1 MTCGPHPATF
11 RLLDGY
17 VGWDETP
24 AGTEPGT
31 GGVTGF
37 DDPDGIRLA
46 HAGDPEG
53 PARSRLLPWFPDPRL
68 APGCGTR
75 PWYLLV
81 PEERLLLRSGPC
93 GGAFAP
99 VWPPPCDPDEP
110 RAPVSVA
117 ARGRLLAVV
126 DADRVLVWD
135 GGGARL
141 TGVVRAPG
149 ARLAAFG
156 GGGEV
161 LVACRGGTDLRR
173 YDTTGGFRGVLR
185 TGVRGDVLGLRT
197 GPGRTVW
204 LLTGD
209 GGRLRVHRGGYGT
222 PFREATPE
230 ELAGALRPSAL
241 TAADEDG
248 FCRREDTPDGPVTR
262 CHTWRG
268 LPRATPPRPAG
279 THLTDGSY
287 VTALVDSGI
296 SRCRWHRVRVD
307 ADVPPGTS
315 VSVAL
320 VVTEDGRYEDADWQ
334 TAAPGAADFLVDQPP
349 GRYLRLRLRLT
360 GDGAATPVVR
370 RVRLDFPRS
379 TSADLLP
386 PAFRQDPAADDFTER
401 FLSLFDAALAELDR
415 VVERYPALLD
425 ADGVPDRVLPWLAGL
440 MGLSFE
446 SGWDAR
452 TRRALL
458 AAAPELYRRRGT
470 PWALTEAVRIV
481 FGAVPVV
488 EERTRERRWAWL
500 RAGAGAGPAGAVL
513 PAGTVASGPPAAPS
527 AAPAAPPA
535 SDGGCGREAEGRGRP
550 DPAARPEAAAR
561 PGPAAGLGAV
571 RLFGRSASRF
581 RVGGSALGAAPLRA
595 FGDPDDDPLTAH
607 AHRFRVLLPAGAA
620 DPAALRRLVERQA
633 PAHTAGSVRT
643 GAAGFVVGS
652 RSVVGVDTAFVPLPP
667 PVLGGADTPRLGHD
681 AVLRP
686 GPAGARRGVGAPFAC
701 AVGVH
706 TRVP

>member
-1 MTCGPHPATF
+1 MTCGPQPATF
-11 RLLDGY
+11 RLLDAY

-37 DDPDGIRLA
+37 DDPEGIRLA

-99 VWPPPCDPDEP
+99 VWPPPCDPDRL

-117 ARGRLLAVV
+117 ARGHLLAVV
-126 DADRVLVWD
+126 DSDRVLVWD

-141 TGVVRAPG
+141 TGVVRARG
-149 ARLAAFG
+149 ARLAALG
-156 GGGEV
+156 SGGEV

-173 YDTTGGFRGVLR
+173 YDPAGGFRGLLR
-185 TGVRGDVLGLRT
+185 TGVRGEILGLRT

-209 GGRLRVHRGGYGT
+209 GARLRVHRGGYGV
-222 PFREATPE
+222 PFREAGPE

-248 FCRREDTPDGPVTR
+248 FCRLEDTPDGPATR

-315 VSVAL
+315 VSVSL
-320 VVTEDGRYEDADWQ
+320 VVTEDGRYEDGDWRA
-334 TAAPGAADFLVDQPP
+334 AAPGAADFLVDQPP

-458 AAAPELYRRRGT
+458 AAAPGLYRRRGT
-470 PWALTEAVRIV
+470 PWALREAVRIV

-513 PAGTVASGPPAAPS
+513 PAGTVVAEAGP
-527 AAPAAPPA
+527 
-535 SDGGCGREAEGRGRP
+535 G
-550 DPAARPEAAAR
+550 
-561 PGPAAGLGAV
+561 AAGLGTV

-595 FGDPDDDPLTAH
+595 FGDPDADPLTAH

-643 GAAGFVVGS
+643 GGAGFVVGS

-686 GPAGARRGVGAPFAC
+686 GPAGARRGVGVPFAC